1 MEHEH
6 EITNMERG
14 STNMQSTV
22 NPGQGRRRWARI
34 VGTGTTALVAA
45 AALSSTAGAATTT
58 PRPNGG
64 FGGASGS
71 VAALNA
77 SSSSME
83 VQNTNSGQTTVSWTS
98 TTKFSKT
105 VSQAISALAGEC
117 VTVTGTQSKKS
128 KTTIAARS
136 ITVSSATSSGSC
148 AGFLTRHGSGADGA
162 AAGGTPGG
170 FQFRGGDGRPGF
182 GGSNAEGGG
191 SFSRGGTGNGPPN
204 FGKALASIAIASGKV
219 KSVKGSTLTVSGFS
233 LSPGQF
239 TRGTPTSGSK
249 AKTPTPPK
257 TQTLTITTSKSTTVS
272 ATQSA
277 AATDLAVGDCV
288 SAFGP
293 AASNGA
299 ITATTV
305 RITSTGGASCSAGFG
320 RFGGGPGGGFFGG
333 AGNNGSSG
341 GGGGA

>member
-1 MEHEH
+1 
-6 EITNMERG
+6 
-14 STNMQSTV
+14 MQPTV
-22 NPGQGRRRWARI
+22 SLGQGCRRWARI

-45 AALSSTAGAATTT
+45 AALSSAAGAATTT
-58 PRPNGG
+58 PPNGG
-64 FGGASGS
+64 FGASGS

-83 VQNTNSGQTTVSWTS
+83 VQNANSGQTTVSWTS
-98 TTKFSKT
+98 TTQFSKT
-105 VSQAISALAGEC
+105 VTKAVGALGGEC
-117 VTVTGTQSKKS
+117 VTVTGTPSKKS

-136 ITVSSATSSGSC
+136 ITVTSATSSGSC
-148 AGFLTRHGSGADGA
+148 ARFGTRNGSGATGS
-162 AAGGTPGG
+162 AAGGPQGG
-170 FQFRGGDGRPGF
+170 FQFRGGGGRPGF

-191 SFSRGGTGNGPPN
+191 TFGRGGTGTGSSN
-204 FGKALASIAIASGKV
+204 FRQRLASIAIASGKV
-219 KSVKGSTLTVSGFS
+219 KSVKGSTLTLSGFS
-233 LSPGQF
+233 LNPGQF
-239 TRGTPTSGSK
+239 TRGAATSGSK
-249 AKTPTPPK
+249 AKKPTPPK
-257 TQTLTITTSKSTTVS
+257 TEILTITTSKTTTVS

-299 ITATTV
+299 VTANTV
-305 RITSTGGASCSAGFG
+305 RITSTGGASCTSGFG

-333 AGNNGSSG
+333 P